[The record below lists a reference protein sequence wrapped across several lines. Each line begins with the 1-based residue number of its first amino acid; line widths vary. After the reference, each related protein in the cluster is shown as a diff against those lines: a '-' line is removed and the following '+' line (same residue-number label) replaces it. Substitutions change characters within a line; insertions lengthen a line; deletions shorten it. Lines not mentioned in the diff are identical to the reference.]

1 MTLSQGSPVDPHTAT
16 PRILIRLRRVER
28 KHESVSADGGLVLN
42 WPFDKAGRKA
52 PWLFADFVS
61 CNAAARAAWRLSE
74 PSDLPSLVY
83 LAKADPSFSGMLAMV
98 ALSVAAPQG
107 GALQMQPEP
116 RLTFRPK
123 PEHASL
129 VPGEW
134 CFDMHASIRGAERDG
149 DRVLCIIIMM
159 IIIIITQAP
168 IPTYIHVRHPTRASS
183 GGAGIIISSS
193 YIRDPTDGTLSP
205 ALVLELEGAVQKH
218 QANVLKRSMEPAVTK
233 PAPGPSAAAVAP
245 PEDLPS
251 EQRARSG
258 LPSAYRTRQRR
269 RRTNAEV
276 GVRARWSCN
285 AR

>member
-1 MTLSQGSPVDPHTAT
+1 MALQRVFRQVPSRQDARAPPGIRICQIADDSFCIAGMTLSASPVDPHTAT
-16 PRILIRLRRVER
+16 PRILIRLRGVER

-42 WPFDKAGRKA
+42 WPFDRAGRKG
-52 PWLFADFVS
+52 PWLFADLVS

-134 CFDMHASIRGAERDG
+134 CFDTHASIRGAERDG
-149 DRVLCIIIMM
+149 DRVLCIM
-159 IIIIITQAP
+159 
-168 IPTYIHVRHPTRASS
+168 
-183 GGAGIIISSS
+183 GIACFA
-193 YIRDPTDGTLSP
+193 LS
-205 ALVLELEGAVQKH
+205 
-218 QANVLKRSMEPAVTK
+218 
-233 PAPGPSAAAVAP
+233 
-245 PEDLPS
+245 
-251 EQRARSG
+251 
-258 LPSAYRTRQRR
+258 
-269 RRTNAEV
+269 
-276 GVRARWSCN
+276 
-285 AR
+285 